1 MTNKISSYKIY
12 LLFSAITAMCFS
24 SVFTVSMVYHIEKVH
39 LNPLQLILIGTT
51 LEAACFIFE
60 IPTGIV
66 SDVYSRKLSIII
78 GTTLIGL
85 GFIIEASIPKFI
97 IIIISQIVWGIG
109 HTFISGSI
117 DAWIAEESKGEDLN
131 KVYIKGAQAGQIGSV
146 VGIVFST
153 ILGNLSVRIPIA
165 LGGVIFIIFA
175 MFLWIYM
182 REENFTPSAPEELNT
197 FRKMCYTFKSSVK
210 FIKSKPIIMLL
221 LSATLFYG
229 LASEGY
235 DRLYTAHFLQ
245 DTILP
250 SIWSL
255 SSVTWFGIFGI
266 SGMLLNAGVMQLIV
280 KRLEREEKINSAV
293 VLIGTNIF
301 YIIFMLIFAL
311 TKDFK
316 IMLMGYLLTNMFR
329 TINGPIFSA
338 WLNNHIDEKAR
349 ATVISTNSQINA
361 LGQIIGGPIIGII
374 ATNISV
380 RVGIACTAL
389 LVSPVI
395 IIYLLTILRDKKD
408 NLNSKS

>member
-12 LLFSAITAMCFS
+12 LLFSAITAMSFS

-39 LNPLQLILIGTT
+39 LNPLQLILVGTT

-85 GFIIEASIPKFI
+85 GFMIEASIPKFI

-109 HTFISGSI
+109 YTFISGSI

-131 KVYIKGAQAGQIGSV
+131 RVYIKGAQAGQIGSV

-153 ILGNLSVRIPIA
+153 ILGNFSVRIPIA
-165 LGGVIFIIFA
+165 LGGAIFIMFSI
-175 MFLWIYM
+175 FLWIYM
-182 REENFTPSAPEELNT
+182 KEGNFTPSAPEELNT
-197 FRKMCYTFKSSVK
+197 FRKMGYTFKSSVN

-250 SIWSL
+250 SIWNL

-349 ATVISTNSQINA
+349 ATVISTNSQVNA

-380 RVGIACTAL
+380 SIGIACTAL

-395 IIYLLTILRDKKD
+395 IIYLLTIFRDKRD
-408 NLNSKS
+408 SLNSKS

>member
-12 LLFSAITAMCFS
+12 LLFSAITAMYFS

-39 LNPLQLILIGTT
+39 LNPLQLILVGTT

-109 HTFISGSI
+109 YTFISGSI

-131 KVYIKGAQAGQIGSV
+131 RVYIKGAQAGQIGSV

-165 LGGVIFIIFA
+165 LGGAIFIMFSI
-175 MFLWIYM
+175 FLWIYM
-182 REENFTPSAPEELNT
+182 SEGNFTPSAPDELNT
-197 FRKMCYTFKSSVK
+197 FRKMGYTFKSSVK

-221 LSATLFYG
+221 LSVTLFYG

-250 SIWSL
+250 SIWNL

-266 SGMLLNAGVMQLIV
+266 SGMLLNAGVMQVIV
-280 KRLEREEKINSAV
+280 KRLEKEEKINSAV

-380 RVGIACTAL
+380 SIGIAFTAL

-395 IIYLLTILRDKKD
+395 IIYLLTIFRDKRYS
-408 NLNSKS
+408 LNSKS